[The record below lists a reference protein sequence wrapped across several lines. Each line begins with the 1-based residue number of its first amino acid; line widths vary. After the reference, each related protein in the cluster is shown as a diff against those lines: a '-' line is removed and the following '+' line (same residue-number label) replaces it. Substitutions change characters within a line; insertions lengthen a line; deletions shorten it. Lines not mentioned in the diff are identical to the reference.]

1 MTADLLE
8 LGTKPV
14 AADAPSGAS
23 ARDEPEFAALQLE
36 VRKLELP
43 DQPTVNWDLAV
54 ENASKLLNGKSKDLL
69 IAAYLALALF
79 ERDGHAGL
87 ATGLTVLRDL
97 LGNFWDSLWP
107 EARRLRGRVAAFEW
121 LSERG
126 AAAVRRRGAGGANP
140 EAVKTALER
149 IGEIGEKL
157 SPLVE
162 GGGYLLTDLRDALQE
177 IPTEAS
183 PPPAAAAGPSSAPAP
198 AAAAV
203 SAVPSTLATSDD
215 YEKAL
220 AEARRLMRQA
230 ADYLRTN
237 EPLNP
242 LAYRMSRFA
251 TWLTVKLPPA
261 VDGKTQIPPPQPAD
275 LLEKLA
281 GQLANGQYAGM
292 LEATEGRFPTA
303 VFWLDLHRFAAQAL
317 DRMGPDA
324 KPAADAVCEEVAAL
338 LKRVPGVAELRF
350 ANDQPVA
357 NAETR
362 EWLANRVAS
371 LAGAA
376 APAPAA
382 APGAGG
388 EDDTFETVRAEARG
402 LAREKKLAEALRRLE
417 SEATRAANLRDRV
430 RWKLETARL
439 CLEGNQLETALAQ
452 LEAVESMVR
461 DASVEAWDPELCVEV
476 LRMLLT
482 ARQRASVGKTPED
495 AARGR
500 ELLGRLCRLDVVAAL
515 ELNGKR

>member
-1 MTADLLE
+1 MRMT
-8 LGTKPV
+8 
-14 AADAPSGAS
+14 
-23 ARDEPEFAALQLE
+23 
-36 VRKLELP
+36 
-43 DQPTVNWDLAV
+43 
-54 ENASKLLNGKSKDLL
+54 
-69 IAAYLALALF
+69 
-79 ERDGHAGL
+79 
-87 ATGLTVLRDL
+87 
-97 LGNFWDSLWP
+97 
-107 EARRLRGRVAAFEW
+107 
-121 LSERG
+121 
-126 AAAVRRRGAGGANP
+126 
-140 EAVKTALER
+140 
-149 IGEIGEKL
+149 
-157 SPLVE
+157 
-162 GGGYLLTDLRDALQE
+162 
-177 IPTEAS
+177 
-183 PPPAAAAGPSSAPAP
+183 
-198 AAAAV
+198 
-203 SAVPSTLATSDD
+203 
-215 YEKAL
+215 
-220 AEARRLMRQA
+220 
-230 ADYLRTN
+230 ADYLRTH

-261 VDGKTQIPPPQPAD
+261 TDGKTQIPPPQPAD
-275 LLEKLA
+275 MLEKLA

-324 KPAADAVCEEVAAL
+324 KPAADAVCEEVAGL

-362 EWLANRVAS
+362 EWLATRVAA
-371 LAGAA
+371 LAAGAGQAPVAA
-376 APAPAA
+376 APRA
-382 APGAGG
+382 GAE
-388 EDDTFETVRAEARG
+388 EDPFETVRAEARG

-417 SEATRAANLRDRV
+417 SEATRSGNLRDRV
-430 RWKLETARL
+430 RWKLESARL

-476 LRMLLT
+476 LRMLLV
-482 ARQRASVGKTPED
+482 ARQRASAGKTPED